1 LTPGLTWAQSE
12 SDSSTNAPSRFVIA
26 PDGTIGYATISQFNP
41 ATGAWD
47 QHVVSFVPLAAGGDD

>member
-1 LTPGLTWAQSE
+1 
-12 SDSSTNAPSRFVIA
+12 VIA

-47 QHVVSFVPLAAGGDD
+47 QHVVSFIALAAGGDD